1 MLKTAAL
8 PVVAAGLLA
17 AAACAPARYDLLIR
31 GGTVVDGTGAPGFE
45 GDVAVKGDRI
55 VRVARGP
62 IAESAARVVDAKGL
76 VVAPGFIDMHS
87 HSDFLLLE
95 DGRAQS
101 KIRQGVTTEVLGED
115 SSAGPV
121 KGKLSSPDGKPVP
134 WKTLGGYFD
143 ALEKSG
149 TSVNAASYVGQGTV
163 WRCVMGDSFERP
175 TSAQIE
181 AMQELVAEAME
192 DGAWGLSSMLAS
204 PTGLL
209 ATTDDMVALA
219 RVVHQY
225 GGIYSSHI
233 RNEGTE
239 VLAAVKEAIEIG
251 RRANVGVDIIHIKIA
266 EQKLWGRM
274 NEIVALVEE
283 GRKSGV
289 NVQANVYPYTRGN
302 NNLASIVPPWAH
314 EGGHER
320 MMVRL
325 RDPAERAKMKKDI
338 HGGIAGWYN
347 HYTAVG
353 GDWARML
360 VNANLSAKN
369 KRFEGR
375 TMDTVIAD
383 RTKGTSPAPD
393 PLDVMFDFLL
403 EEKGSIATIYSH
415 HTEEDMNLAMK
426 QKWCSIGSDG
436 LAYAIEGPLRRGVP
450 HPRSFGT
457 FPRVLGVYAR
467 EKGLLT
473 LEDAVRKMTSAN
485 AEKLGLPGRGVLKE
499 GAFADITLFD
509 RARVIDRADYLDP
522 FQYPE
527 GIEIVVVN
535 GQVVL
540 ERGRHTGAKP
550 GKALRRGRE

>member
-1 MLKTAAL
+1 MRKAAAL
-8 PVVAAGLLA
+8 ALGAVLGAL
-17 AAACAPARYDLLIR
+17 AACASPAYDLLIR
-31 GGTVVDGTGAPGFE
+31 GGTVVDGTGAPAFE

-55 VRVARGP
+55 VKVSRGP
-62 IAESAARVVDAKGL
+62 MGAGAARVVEAKGL

-101 KIRQGVTTEVLGED
+101 KVRQGVTTEILGED

-121 KGKLSSPDGKPVP
+121 KGKLASPEGKPVP
-134 WKTLGGYFD
+134 WKTLGGYFE
-143 ALEKSG
+143 ALQKSG
-149 TSVNAASYVGQGTV
+149 ISVNVASYVGQGTV
-163 WRCVMGDSFERP
+163 WRCVMGGSFERP
-175 TSAQIE
+175 TPAQLE
-181 AMQELVAEAME
+181 VMQELVAEAMD
-192 DGAWGLSSMLAS
+192 DGAWGLSSMLAG

-209 ATTDDMVALA
+209 ATTDDMVALC
-219 RVVHQY
+219 RVVHHY

-274 NEIVALVEE
+274 KEIIALIEE
-283 GRKSGV
+283 ARSNGV

-314 EGGHER
+314 EGGHGR
-320 MMVRL
+320 MMERL

-369 KRFEGR
+369 KRFEGQ
-375 TMDTVIAD
+375 TMDKVIAD
-383 RTKGTSPAPD
+383 RTRGTSPAPD

-403 EEKGSIATIYSH
+403 EEDGSVATIYSH

-436 LAYAIEGPLRRGVP
+436 LAYAVDGPLRRGVP

-499 GAFADITLFD
+499 GAYADLAVFD
-509 RARVIDRADYLDP
+509 RAKVIDRATYLDP

-527 GIEIVVVN
+527 GIEFVVVN
-535 GQVVL
+535 GSLVL

-550 GKALRRGRE
+550 GRVLRRGRE